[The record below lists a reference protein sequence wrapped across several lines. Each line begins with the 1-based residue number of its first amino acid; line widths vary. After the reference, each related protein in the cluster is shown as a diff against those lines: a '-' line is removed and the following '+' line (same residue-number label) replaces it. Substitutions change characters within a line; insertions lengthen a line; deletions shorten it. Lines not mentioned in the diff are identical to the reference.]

1 MKRLITIFFAAFLSL
16 SAFAE
21 FVIPEDAIDLQL
33 VETESLNNDDV
44 SRDKPHK
51 SPVLYPSIFY
61 LENYL
66 YVSSPY
72 YIEEAQIIIHD
83 EDGTI
88 IYNTISSLASG
99 VSVFILP
106 QNVADDMYSI
116 EFIYGD
122 HDLFGLF

>member
-1 MKRLITIFFAAFLSL
+1 MKRLMSICL
-16 SAFAE
+16 SALFSTNIFANS
-21 FVIPEDAIDLQL
+21 VIPENADEVQI
-33 VETESLNNDDV
+33 VGPVIREGG
-44 SRDKPHK
+44 HK
-51 SPVLYPSIFY
+51 SPALYPSIFY

-72 YIEEAQIIIHD
+72 YIDEAQIIIRD

-88 IYNTISSLASG
+88 IYNTVISLASG

-122 HDLFGLF
+122 HDLFGFF

>member
-1 MKRLITIFFAAFLSL
+1 MKRLTTIFLTAFLSL

-21 FVIPEDAIDLQL
+21 FVIPEDAVDIQL
-33 VETESLNNDDV
+33 VEVENSNNDDLPRV
-44 SRDKPHK
+44 KPHK
-51 SPVLYPSIFY
+51 SPALYPSIFY

-72 YIEEAQIIIHD
+72 YIDEAQIIIRD

-88 IYNTISSLASG
+88 IYNTVISLASG
-99 VSVFILP
+99 VNVFILP

-122 HDLFGLF
+122 HDLFGFF